1 MLHSLTL
8 IFMFLSAQSVA
19 PANSQRGFPAVVI
32 GSRLKESKS
41 KSSSSKRA
49 KHAEEAR
56 RCGSVD
62 SKMVFELIM
71 DADEEDLNQKWIEG
85 VTQARY

>member
-1 MLHSLTL
+1 M
-8 IFMFLSAQSVA
+8 A
-19 PANSQRGFPAVVI
+19 PANLQRGFPAVVI
-32 GSRLKESKS
+32 DSQSKESKS
-41 KSSSSKRA
+41 SPSERA

-56 RCGSVD
+56 RRGSVD

-71 DADEEDLNQKWIEG
+71 DADEEDLNQKMIEG